1 MKELAALARVS
12 AHRLDP
18 EESCEEDHTGQHF
31 HCLQR
36 EHVYPSVCPSFIMSF
51 SAGNESVAVLDLLS
65 LNPALDP
72 ALNPSLT
79 PTVVTVSK
87 TRPKKREQDFQS
99 HLKL

>member
-1 MKELAALARVS
+1 M
-12 AHRLDP
+12 
-18 EESCEEDHTGQHF
+18 GQHF

-36 EHVYPSVCPSFIMSF
+36 EHVLYMPGCVSLSSCHV

-87 TRPKKREQDFQS
+87 TKPKKREQDSQS
-99 HLKL
+99 HLKS